1 LLVKKYTG
9 YDEPEKAEEFD
20 RKIQR
25 GDVDFVTTEVI
36 EPEHFIREYEYD
48 DTLDITMPGSEFV
61 SMNVNYMLAL
71 AYLGD
76 LEGAQSFGFSQYYTM
91 SPIHTTVFRILA
103 AENLQ
108 WTEVREDL
116 DYLIDEGRG
125 RYTQYFLSYFLRD
138 PEYQNRRDEL
148 SRAFGYVQM
157 QL

>member
-1 LLVKKYTG
+1 
-9 YDEPEKAEEFD
+9 
-20 RKIQR
+20 
-25 GDVDFVTTEVI
+25 
-36 EPEHFIREYEYD
+36 
-48 DTLDITMPGSEFV
+48 MPGSEFV

-76 LEGAQSFGFSQYYTM
+76 LEGAQSFGFAQYYTM

-103 AENLQ
+103 TENLQ
-108 WTEVREDL
+108 WPEVREDL

-138 PEYQNRRDEL
+138 PEYRNRRDEL